1 MDDFSP
7 NKLRKDALPSDE
19 YPKMEFDAKQ
29 LAKDPTYQPVPLSEY
44 RDSSIN
50 IRNTIST
57 ESQFATWMSTLVDPM
72 VPNQ

>member
-1 MDDFSP
+1 MRDVPP
-7 NKLRKDALPSDE
+7 NDE
-19 YPKMEFDAKQ
+19 FLKMEFDAKQ
-29 LAKDPTYQPVPLSEY
+29 LAKDPTFQPVPLSEY

-57 ESQFATWMSTLVDPM
+57 ESQFATWMSTLVDPV